1 MHDDHA
7 HEGTHGQASGKSSN
21 PWPDRVNEA
30 YYDHMGETF
39 GRQTRARINWM
50 CSQAKPGRA
59 LDVGCSQGIA
69 AILMA
74 REGKHVL
81 AIDIF
86 QPAIDYANDER
97 AKEIQSVQDR
107 VEFRCTELA
116 ALKGMQ
122 FDTILMGEVIEHQT
136 DVPAFISQA
145 VDLCAPEGRIVIT
158 VPFGY
163 HPWPDHKAT
172 VFPDDLLDALRETFE
187 ISVLDVVDG
196 YIRCVANRILTKPS
210 LENSLAMA
218 IGATEAG
225 AWEVQKRNI
234 ELSASLSDAK
244 KVIADYKAEA
254 GKRGNASSE
263 LTVERALHKRS
274 SETIVNLSEELAA
287 LRLRSE
293 VWIREAA
300 EQKSVVD
307 ELGRGIQVSNHESA
321 LLREQLSVLQAEVG
335 RLGEEVKQGHEEL
348 SKRERELE
356 RARASLRL
364 LGSKDRDHKATIKR
378 MEEGWKARDKR
389 QKDIIST
396 INEELTELKLRMKTL
411 QETLVDAQHKRSS
424 HWAKLEAERARAQ
437 ELIQLCESLHNDNQ
451 LYRNSLALALGQA
464 LIALKSPRGIVG
476 FPKAVAAILLR
487 YRRRGTSNHQSQAL
501 SLPKLRHVHIP
512 DPKKVVDD
520 FAVVANPQ
528 AERNEEVDALSIDG
542 WEEVRTGKPLL
553 MGILDEFTL
562 NCLQPTADWLLP
574 RPDNWRGLLEKFQP
588 TLLFVESA
596 WNGNHQAWQYR
607 VARSEYMPGAELVE
621 LVEACKLKGIPT
633 VFWNKEDPLHYG
645 DFIQAAAHFD
655 CIFTTSIEAKPRY
668 AVDADVRSVDLLQF
682 AAQEAIHNPIQS
694 GSPRESKVCYAGS
707 FYPSLEER
715 SHQQTM
721 LLDAA
726 SGFDLDIFDRN
737 YSDSSLDSQY
747 QFPERHQRFVRGKIQ
762 YSEIGDVYR
771 KYRVFLNV
779 NSIQDSDTMF
789 SRRVFELLACGTP
802 VVSTPSP
809 GFAATFGPDVVW
821 EVATEEEA
829 RHAIDTLLNDDKEFR
844 RRSAAG
850 IRAVMSRHTYRHRM
864 EQVMRTVMGG
874 SKTATRPQRVRVVL
888 LANQDGVNPETISW
902 IREQRMCNGE
912 SPQIT
917 VLGNVPAG
925 TEKVGFDSVDGDPGM
940 AFRQL
945 VKATRASDEQL
956 VLAVGHQGQDAH
968 QIEDLLQA
976 SRYSRAGLIGMA
988 VIPEDEYR
996 LGGAIARTCLLIN
1009 SDDPEVCD
1017 AAFAFADG
1025 TSEKLVLK
1033 DETDVLAIRMMA
1045 DE

>member
-1 MHDDHA
+1 
-7 HEGTHGQASGKSSN
+7 
-21 PWPDRVNEA
+21 
-30 YYDHMGETF
+30 
-39 GRQTRARINWM
+39 M

-116 ALKGMQ
+116 ALKDTQ

-145 VDLCAPEGRIVIT
+145 VRLCAPEGRIVIT

-172 VFPDDLLDALRETFE
+172 VFPDDLLDALREAFE

-196 YIRCVANRILTKPS
+196 YIRCVANGISTRPS

-218 IGATEAG
+218 IKATEAG
-225 AWEVQKRNI
+225 AWELQKRYI

-244 KVIADYKAEA
+244 KVIAEYKTEK
-254 GKRGNASSE
+254 GKLGDSSMD

-274 SETIVNLSEELAA
+274 SETIVSLSEELAG
-287 LRLRSE
+287 LRQRSE

-300 EQKSVVD
+300 EQRSVVD
-307 ELGRGIQVSNHESA
+307 ELGREIQASTHESG
-321 LLREQLSVLQAEVG
+321 LLREQLSVLQAEAG
-335 RLGEEVKQGHEEL
+335 RLGDEIKQGREEL

-356 RARASLRL
+356 RVRTSLRL
-364 LGSKDRDHKATIKR
+364 LGSKDQDHKATIKR
-378 MEEGWKARDKR
+378 MEEGWRARDKR
-389 QKDIIST
+389 QKDVIST
-396 INEELTELKLRMKTL
+396 VNEELSELKLRMRTL
-411 QETLVDAQHKRSS
+411 QETLIDAQHKRSS

-464 LIALKSPRGIVG
+464 LIGLKSPRGVLG
-476 FPKAVAAILLR
+476 FPRAVAAILLR
-487 YRRRGTSNHQSQAL
+487 YRRRGTSSHQSEAL

-512 DPKKVVDD
+512 DPKKAVDD
-520 FAVVANPQ
+520 SAAVANPQ
-528 AERNEEVDALSIDG
+528 VARNEELDALSIEG

-562 NCLQPTADWLLP
+562 GCLQPTADWLLP
-574 RPDNWRGLLEKFQP
+574 RPDNWHGLLEKFQP

-607 VARSEYMPGAELVE
+607 VARSEYMPGGELVE
-621 LVEACKLKGIPT
+621 LVEACKVKGIPT
-633 VFWNKEDPLHYG
+633 VFWNKEDPLHYE
-645 DFIQAAAHFD
+645 DFIQTATHFD
-655 CIFTTSIEAKPRY
+655 YIFTTSVEAKPRY

-682 AAQEAIHNPIQS
+682 AAQEVIHNPVQS

-707 FYPSLEER
+707 FYPNLEER
-715 SHQQTM
+715 SHQQIM

-737 YSDSSLDSQY
+737 HSDSCPESEY

-779 NSIQDSDTMF
+779 NTIQDSDTMF

-809 GFAATFGPDVVW
+809 GFVATFGPDVVW

-829 RHAIDTLLNDDKEFR
+829 RHAIETLLNDDKEFR

-850 IRAVMSRHTYRHRM
+850 IRAVMSAHTYRHRM
-864 EQVMRTVMGG
+864 EQVMQAVMGG
-874 SKTATRPQRVRVVL
+874 GKTAMRPQRVRVVL
-888 LANQDGVNPETISW
+888 LANQDGISPETTSW

-912 SPQIT
+912 SLRVA
-917 VLGNVPAG
+917 VLGNVSAG
-925 TEKVGFDSVDGDPGM
+925 TGDVGFESVDGEPGM

-945 VKATRASDEQL
+945 VKATRASGEQL
-956 VLAVGHQGQDAH
+956 VLAVGHQGRDAH
-968 QIEDLLQA
+968 QIEDLVQA
-976 SRYSRAGLIGMA
+976 SCYSKAGLIGMA

-1017 AAFAFADG
+1017 AAFAFA
-1025 TSEKLVLK
+1025 SCANEKLVLK
-1033 DETDVLAIRMMA
+1033 DGTDVLAIRMMA
-1045 DE
+1045 GE